1 MSQSRIDALTKM
13 LAGDPSNVMVRYG
26 LANEYWKMANYEAV
40 IEQLTA
46 YLKATD
52 DQGAGYRMLGQAYH
66 KLGNLAEA
74 RAAWLAGGRAD
85 GGVVVC
91 AGLEHHGRTG
101 SIRVVTPVRCRRGGR
116 PGLRCRRRCA
126 PGRR

>member
-74 RAAWLAGGRAD
+74 RAAWRAGQTAAENHGHPTMAD
-85 GGVVVC
+85 EISQMIE
-91 AGLEHHGRTG
+91 ALD
-101 SIRVVTPVRCRRGGR
+101 
-116 PGLRCRRRCA
+116 
-126 PGRR
+126 